1 MVLFITKSLIDF
13 LNSSCNLSNSNIVL
27 TDLKRVIFTSSDVET
42 YYLNNELSDSLKQIL
57 DSAYLNKTTYLNTTI
72 DSIVPLIDNDN
83 ILKYKSQ
90 IILPI
95 FHDDTLDGLLI
106 FFTEDREYLP
116 SNLKFAETTKHFV
129 ELFSTKD
136 YL

>member
-1 MVLFITKSLIDF
+1 MFITKSLIDF

-27 TDLKRVIFTSSDVET
+27 TDLNRIIFISSDTEA

-57 DSAYLNKTTYLNTTI
+57 GSAYLNKTAYLNTTI
-72 DSIVPLIDNDN
+72 NSIVPLIGNDN
-83 ILKYKSQ
+83 ISKYKSQ

-116 SNLKFAETTKHFV
+116 SNLKFAKTTKHFV

>member
-1 MVLFITKSLIDF
+1 MFITKSLINF

-27 TDLKRVIFTSSDVET
+27 TDLKRIIFTSSDVET
-42 YYLNNELSDSLKQIL
+42 CYLNSKLSGSLKQIL
-57 DSAYLNKTTYLNTTI
+57 DSNYLNKTTYLNTTT

-83 ILKYKSQ
+83 NLRYKSQ

-95 FHDDTLDGLLI
+95 FHNDVLDGLLI

-116 SNLKFAETTKHFV
+116 SNLKFAKTTKHFV

>member
-1 MVLFITKSLIDF
+1 MKLFITKSLIDF
-13 LNSSCNLSNSNIVL
+13 LNSSCYLSNSNIVL
-27 TDLKRVIFTSSDVET
+27 TDLKRIIFTSSDVEKH
-42 YYLNNELSDSLKQIL
+42 YLNSELSESIKQVLDSPYLNK
-57 DSAYLNKTTYLNTTI
+57 SAYLHTTI
-72 DSIVPLIDNDN
+72 DSIVPLVNNDN
-83 ILKYKSQ
+83 ISKYKSQ

-95 FHDDTLDGLLI
+95 FHNDVADGLLV

-116 SNLKFAETTKHFV
+116 SNLKFAETTRHFA

>member
-1 MVLFITKSLIDF
+1 MTLFITKSLIDF

-27 TDLKRVIFTSSDVET
+27 TDLKRIIFTSSDVEKH
-42 YYLNNELSDSLKQIL
+42 YLNNELSDSLKKIL
-57 DSAYLNKTTYLNTTI
+57 ASSYLNKPAYLNTTI
-72 DSIVPLIDNDN
+72 DSIVPLISNDN
-83 ILKYKSQ
+83 ISKYKSQ

-95 FHDDTLDGLLI
+95 FHNDITDGLLV
-106 FFTEDREYLP
+106 FFTGDREYLP
-116 SNLKFAETTKHFV
+116 SNLKFAETTRHFA

>member
-1 MVLFITKSLIDF
+1 MFITKSLIDF

>member
-1 MVLFITKSLIDF
+1 MFITKSLIDF

-95 FHDDTLDGLLI
+95 FHYDTLDGLLI

>member
-1 MVLFITKSLIDF
+1 MFITKSLIDF

-95 FHDDTLDGLLI
+95 FHYDTLDGLLI

-116 SNLKFAETTKHFV
+116 SNLKFAKTTKHFV

>member
-1 MVLFITKSLIDF
+1 MTLFITKSLIDF

-27 TDLKRVIFTSSDVET
+27 TDLKRIIFTSSDVEKH
-42 YYLNNELSDSLKQIL
+42 YLNNELSDSLKQIL
-57 DSAYLNKTTYLNTTI
+57 ASSYLNKPAYLNTTI
-72 DSIVPLIDNDN
+72 DSIVPLISNDN
-83 ILKYKSQ
+83 ISKYKSQ

-95 FHDDTLDGLLI
+95 FHNDIADGLLV
-106 FFTEDREYLP
+106 FFTGDREYLP
-116 SNLKFAETTKHFV
+116 SNLKFAETTKHFT

>member
-1 MVLFITKSLIDF
+1 MKLFITKSLIDF
-13 LNSSCNLSNSNIVL
+13 LNSSCYLSNSNIVL
-27 TDLKRVIFTSSDVET
+27 TDLKRIIFTSSDVET
-42 YYLNNELSDSLKQIL
+42 YYLNNELSSSLKQIL
-57 DSAYLNKTTYLNTTI
+57 SSSYLNRATYLNTTI

-83 ILKYKSQ
+83 ILRYKSQ

-95 FHDDTLDGLLI
+95 FHNSTPDGLLI

-116 SNLKFAETTKHFV
+116 SNLKFAKTTKHFV
-129 ELFSTKD
+129 ELFGTKD

>member
-1 MVLFITKSLIDF
+1 MFVTKSLINF
-13 LNSSCNLSNSNIVL
+13 LNSSCYLSNSNIVI
-27 TDLKRVIFTSSDVET
+27 TDLKRIIFTSSDVET
-42 YYLNNELSDSLKQIL
+42 YYLNSELSSSLKQIL
-57 DSAYLNKTTYLNTTI
+57 SSAYLNRATYLNTTI

-83 ILKYKSQ
+83 ILRYKSQ

-95 FHDDTLDGLLI
+95 FHNSTPDGLLI

-116 SNLKFAETTKHFV
+116 SNLKFAKTTKHFV
-129 ELFSTKD
+129 ELFGTKD

>member
-1 MVLFITKSLIDF
+1 MFVTKSLINF
-13 LNSSCNLSNSNIVL
+13 LNSSCYLSNSNIVL
-27 TDLKRVIFTSSDVET
+27 TDLKRIIFTSSDVET
-42 YYLNNELSDSLKQIL
+42 YYLNNELSSSLKQIL
-57 DSAYLNKTTYLNTTI
+57 SSSYLNRATYLNTTI

-83 ILKYKSQ
+83 ILRYKSQ

-95 FHDDTLDGLLI
+95 FHNSTPDGLLI

-116 SNLKFAETTKHFV
+116 SNLKFAKTTKHFV
-129 ELFSTKD
+129 ELFGTKD